1 MKVRQKTTGTA
12 SSVPGGLACGAQ
24 AAVVITLVGAAVTA
38 FLINTEKL
46 AWKNTGYAV
55 IAILILSSWIGAMV
69 TAGRVKRQR
78 LAMCMASG
86 GVYFAI
92 LLASTALFF
101 GGQYSGVGETALL
114 VFCGSLVAVFS
125 GYRGKSGRISKKIH
139 LSNR

>member
-12 SSVPGGLACGAQ
+12 SSVPGGLAYGAL
-24 AAVVITLVGAAVTA
+24 AAVVLTLGGAAITA
-38 FLINTEKL
+38 FLIESEKI
-46 AWKNTGYAV
+46 AWRNTGYAV
-55 IAILILSSWIGAMV
+55 LIILLLSSWIGATV
-69 TAGRVKRQR
+69 TAGRVKRRR

-101 GGQYSGVGETALL
+101 GGQYSGVGETAIL
-114 VFCGSLVAVFS
+114 VFCGSILGVFS
-125 GYRGKSGRISKKIH
+125 GYRGKSRRISKKMH